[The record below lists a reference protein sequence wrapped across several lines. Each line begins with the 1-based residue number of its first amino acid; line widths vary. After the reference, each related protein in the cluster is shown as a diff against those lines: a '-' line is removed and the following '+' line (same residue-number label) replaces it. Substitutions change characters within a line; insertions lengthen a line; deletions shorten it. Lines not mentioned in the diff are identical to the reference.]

1 MSNAT
6 QVIKALEKSGAEG
19 IIVKHF
25 RPFPSP
31 RNPEPRLVWAVTW
44 AWNGKAHGK
53 TVGGG
58 ADGGAV
64 LHREIVRMLEVRE
77 ASA

>member
-6 QVIKALEKSGAEG
+6 RVIKALEKSGAEG

-25 RPFPSP
+25 RPFASP

-44 AWNGKAHGK
+44 TWDRKAHGK
-53 TVGGG
+53 TVPGG
-58 ADGGAV
+58 ADGAAV
-64 LHREIVRMLEVRE
+64 LHREIVGMLEARE